1 MQSCKMTLNDHG
13 LFKLNVEHH
22 HQYWKMRRD
31 GKRQSRGERLDCKTE
46 RDIFKQLNLE
56 YREPSERIDFDSVV
70 EIVSTKP
77 ILLDDIS
84 EKDLE
89 AVRDD

>member
-13 LFKLNVEHH
+13 LFKLNVSHD
-22 HQYWKMRRD
+22 QYWKMRRD

-56 YREPSERIDFDSVV
+56 YCEPSERIDFDSVV
-70 EIVSTKP
+70 EIGSTKP

>member
-1 MQSCKMTLNDHG
+1 MTLNDHG
-13 LFKLNVEHH
+13 LFKLNVCH
-22 HQYWKMRRD
+22 HQYWKMKRD

-70 EIVSTKP
+70 EIGSTKP